1 MSATDTVSTPR
12 RLWLCMADSPRTRN
26 LSRALAEGMGV
37 TVYLGPNIVPD
48 GPIAVM
54 LADDA
59 NAARVETAR
68 QHAAPHQK
76 VALVTGG
83 ARQKAAAD
91 LRLPHDID
99 TGSLGTAIEGLFAF
113 RDHEMSPGSALE
125 PAMTLHNATFSVQTP
140 GQARQLAGFLGAAMP
155 RACEMAVGLYV
166 LLANAIELG
175 NLGFSVAEKAQA
187 LATGVWDHKVAKRLS
202 EPTYASRRAH
212 VEFQRGERLIS
223 ILVQDDGDGIT
234 TGPEGQGDSL
244 RADYRVRST
253 QLLKALG
260 FAELTWLGGGS
271 TLAAS
276 IVLEPA
282 PRPALPR
289 SPATS

>member
-1 MSATDTVSTPR
+1 MGATDTSTTPR
-12 RLWLCMADSPRTRN
+12 RLWLCMADSPRMRN

-37 TVYLGPNIVPD
+37 TVYLGPTIVPD

-59 NAARVETAR
+59 NAARVQTAR

-76 VALVTGG
+76 VVLVTGG
-83 ARQKAAAD
+83 ASQAVAAD

-113 RDHEMSPGSALE
+113 REHELSPGSALG
-125 PAMTLHNATFSVQTP
+125 AAKTLQNAAFSVQTL
-140 GQARQLAGFLGAAMP
+140 GQARQLAGFLGSAMP
-155 RACEMAVGLYV
+155 RACERAVGLYV

-175 NLGFSVAEKAQA
+175 NLGFSVAEKAQG
-187 LATGVWDHKVAKRLS
+187 LATGTWDRKLAKRLS
-202 EPTYASRRAH
+202 EPSYASRRAQ
-212 VEFQRGERLIS
+212 VEFQRGERMIS
-223 ILVQDDGDGIT
+223 ILIQDDGDGIT
-234 TGPEGQGDSL
+234 TGPEGQGDTL
-244 RADYRVRST
+244 RSDYRARST
-253 QLLKALG
+253 QVLKALG

-271 TLAAS
+271 TLSAS

-282 PRPALPR
+282 GKPAAAR
-289 SPATS
+289 APAAS